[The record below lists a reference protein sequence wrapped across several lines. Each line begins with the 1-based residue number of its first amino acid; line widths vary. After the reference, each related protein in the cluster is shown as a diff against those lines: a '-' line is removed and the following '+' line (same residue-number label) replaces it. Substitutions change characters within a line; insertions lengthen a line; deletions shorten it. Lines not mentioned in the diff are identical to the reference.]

1 MTYFLVL
8 GGNSLSLRSQMHSN
22 NNNNLA
28 CIMPV
33 YQTIQRRWRKDKA
46 SWWFLQVEVST

>member
-1 MTYFLVL
+1 
-8 GGNSLSLRSQMHSN
+8 
-22 NNNNLA
+22 
-28 CIMPV
+28 MPV